1 MTPHWWTGGTLLQ
14 DFRGQMSWG
23 RVCSMVALG
32 MAVKLSLGTKPD
44 VSLITVWLSAAFGNY
59 TASKITEMVTA
70 KRVTE
75 TGGV

>member
-1 MTPHWWTGGTLLQ
+1 
-14 DFRGQMSWG
+14 
-23 RVCSMVALG
+23 MVALG
-32 MAVKLSLGTKPD
+32 MACKLSLGTKPD

-75 TGGV
+75 TGGVR

>member
-1 MTPHWWTGGTLLQ
+1 MTPHWWTGGTMLQ

-32 MAVKLSLGTKPD
+32 MACKLSFAPHPD
-44 VSLITVWLSAAFGNY
+44 VALVTLWLGAAVGNY